1 MARTPATA
9 ASATIHQ
16 PPSQTRPRT
25 TGAPIAPTTRREIS
39 LFISR
44 ALTPAEAPAPRR
56 VLLEGGAQLGLAEV
70 GPPAVD
76 EDELGVGELPEQEV
90 RDPELAG
97 GADEEIGIGHL
108 GRVQVRGDELFV
120 DVFRFRPALG
130 DPARRL
136 HDLRATPVVEGDPEV
151 EAVLAGGLGFERG
164 HALPQLL
171 GGAVAAADEACADAL
186 LGEVRKLA
194 LDRLAE
200 DLHHRLDLGRRPTPV
215 IGRERVDG

>member
-25 TGAPIAPTTRREIS
+25 TGAPIAATTRREIS
-39 LFISR
+39 LLISR
-44 ALTPAEAPAPRR
+44 ALAPAEAPAPRR
-56 VLLEGGAQLGLAEV
+56 VLLERGAQLGLAEV

-97 GADEEIGIGHL
+97 GADEKVGIWHL
-108 GRVQVRGDELFV
+108 GRVQVRGDERLV
-120 DVFRFRPALG
+120 DVVRFRPALG

-136 HDLRATPVVEGDPEV
+136 HDLRPTAVVEGDPQV
-151 EAVLAGGLGFERG
+151 EPVLAGRLGFERG
-164 HALPQLL
+164 HALPQRL
-171 GGAVAAADEACADAL
+171 GRAIAAADEARPDAL
-186 LGEVRKLA
+186 LGKVRQLA

-200 DLHHRLDLGRRPTPV
+200 DLHQCLDLGRRPRPV
-215 IGRERVDG
+215 